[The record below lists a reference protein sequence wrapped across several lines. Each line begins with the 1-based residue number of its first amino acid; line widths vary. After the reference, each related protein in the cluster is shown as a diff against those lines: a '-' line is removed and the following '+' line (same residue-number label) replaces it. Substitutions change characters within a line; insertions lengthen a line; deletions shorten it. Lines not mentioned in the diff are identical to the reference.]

1 MLTSRLRS
9 GAGVLLVL
17 GVGLSGCGSGDTGQP
32 AGQAESDPKTWVG
45 AFCNGIGEVAAGTS
59 ILQDQQPTPQAQK
72 DMLLRFIDHTQQ
84 SMSAAA
90 GRLRQLG
97 PPAIASGRQVQDAAV
112 SFFANGAQ
120 TVTGPRAQLSALDPN
135 APDFYDKMNAVPAPD
150 LQSVGTQAQAL
161 LSNRDLEPY
170 RLASP
175 ECKRTG
181 AAGRQGP

>member
-1 MLTSRLRS
+1 
-9 GAGVLLVL
+9 
-17 GVGLSGCGSGDTGQP
+17 VGLSGCGSGDTGQA
-32 AGQAESDPKTWVG
+32 AGSDPKAWVG
-45 AFCNGIGEVAAGTS
+45 VFCNGIGDVAAGTT

-97 PPAIASGRQVQDAAV
+97 PPAIVSGRQVQDTAV
-112 SFFANGAQ
+112 SFFATGAH
-120 TVTGPRAQLSALDPN
+120 TVDGPRAQLSALDPN

-150 LQSVGTQAQAL
+150 LQSVGAQAQAL
-161 LSNRDLEPY
+161 LRNRDLEPY

-175 ECKRTG
+175 ECKRTS
-181 AAGRQGP
+181 AAGRQSH